1 MVKVL
6 VFGMYEEAMYHPLTG
21 VIQELEKILPDFK
34 LDVTNQIQALCS
46 AGEYDA
52 VISYWDDWKEPI
64 PDREAEALLQY
75 VEQGGA
81 LLVLHNGISLQLQDA
96 FRKVIG
102 GKFITHPAQEA
113 ITFVVKDSDMTKRC
127 GNFTLVEEPYQLEL
141 VEDGKEIILTYLYQ
155 GKEYPAG
162 WRKQAGKGR
171 VVYLVPGHTAE
182 KFQCPEYRQ
191 LIRNSMEWL
200 LQKSSKEAAAT

>member
-21 VIQELEKILPDFK
+21 VIQELEEILPGFK
-34 LDVTNQIQALCS
+34 LHVTNQIQALRS

-64 PDREAEALLQY
+64 PDREAEALLSY

-113 ITFVVKDSDMTKRC
+113 ITFVVKDSDMTKGC
-127 GNFTLVEEPYQLEL
+127 GNFTLVE
-141 VEDGKEIILTYLYQ
+141 
-155 GKEYPAG
+155 
-162 WRKQAGKGR
+162 
-171 VVYLVPGHTAE
+171 
-182 KFQCPEYRQ
+182 
-191 LIRNSMEWL
+191 
-200 LQKSSKEAAAT
+200 